1 MPLDFCHPEAPHKKL
16 RMPEWYVSSL
26 MMDRALD
33 AVVRRVKHLDREHDI
48 PYLAG
53 YSLDGS
59 TIYFDRHMPQS
70 FKFRGR
76 VIETD
81 RFLLLHEEVEKTLI
95 DRLGLHYLH
104 AHQIATR
111 AEQAAVRAA
120 GISWRAYDRFMQKN
134 VKRDSDERLSKVPAD
149 LDTKPYRDEHD
160 FDLLRRMIQ
169 GLNWRRANPY
179 ILPSA
184 RRGSSI
190 SANRLKTPAYSS
202 IRIIL
207 RQLDVASVEQ
217 VFRRHSAVLHERSAP
232 QRQCHVAV
240 DGKALRLSFD
250 NFQDR
255 KAAHMLSAFASDT
268 ALVLAHLDCDEKSN
282 EIPAV
287 QALLR
292 QLGLDRVLL
301 TADAMHCQKKLSKR
315 PRRPVRS

>member
-53 YSLDGS
+53 YSLDGN
-59 TIYFDRHMPQS
+59 TIFIDRHMPQS

-134 VKRDSDERLSKVPAD
+134 VKRDGDERLSKVPAD

-160 FDLLRRMIQ
+160 FDLIKRMRKALTKRGLRKNEDVATLGKAVDQ
-169 GLNWRRANPY
+169 YAAALSTRRRDQ
-179 ILPSA
+179 IKQA
-184 RRGSSI
+184 RRKTGSRRSRT
-190 SANRLKTPAYSS
+190 A
-202 IRIIL
+202 
-207 RQLDVASVEQ
+207 AS
-217 VFRRHSAVLHERSAP
+217 R
-232 QRQCHVAV
+232 
-240 DGKALRLSFD
+240 
-250 NFQDR
+250 
-255 KAAHMLSAFASDT
+255 
-268 ALVLAHLDCDEKSN
+268 
-282 EIPAV
+282 
-287 QALLR
+287 
-292 QLGLDRVLL
+292 
-301 TADAMHCQKKLSKR
+301 
-315 PRRPVRS
+315 